1 MKIDH
6 IALYVADL
14 EAARGFYERF
24 FGATAGPE
32 YHNPATG
39 LRTYFLSFGGGARL
53 ELMTRPGLAATPGR
67 DLRMG
72 YAHVAF
78 AVGSRERVDSLTPSC
93 NRQAA
98 PW

>member
-14 EAARGFYERF
+14 EAARGFFERF

-39 LRTYFLSFGGGARL
+39 LRTYFLSFGGG
-53 ELMTRPGLAATPGR
+53 
-67 DLRMG
+67 
-72 YAHVAF
+72 H
-78 AVGSRERVDSLTPSC
+78 GSNS
-93 NRQAA
+93 
-98 PW
+98 

>member
-14 EAARGFYERF
+14 EAARGFFERF

-53 ELMTRPGLAATPGR
+53 EFMTRPGLAATPGR
-67 DLRMG
+67 DS
-72 YAHVAF
+72 AWA
-78 AVGSRERVDSLTPSC
+78 TPTWPSPS
-93 NRQAA
+93 AA
-98 PW
+98 ANASTA